1 MEKDKA
7 WGHALSG
14 IAIGIGIVVAGMSL
28 SRALFE
34 VRASQRFVTVK
45 GLAEREVDA
54 DLVVWP
60 LAFEVMSNDLGELQ
74 AQVELK
80 RRTVRH
86 FLMGSGFDEHGEIS
100 ESAPRIRDTHSEVIY
115 GQGTPPKF
123 RYIAQATVTLR
134 TSKVAP
140 AKAANERAG
149 DLIGKGVV
157 LVGENYGRTTEYL
170 FTGLNDIKPA
180 MIEEATKN
188 ARRAAEQFAKDSGSK
203 VGKIRSASQGLF
215 SITDRD
221 MNSPDR
227 KNIRVVTTVEY
238 YLKD

>member
-1 MEKDKA
+1 MEKDKI
-7 WGHALSG
+7 WSHAVSG

-28 SRALFE
+28 SHALFE
-34 VRASQRFVTVK
+34 VRASQRYVTVK

-60 LAFEVMSNDLGELQ
+60 LAFEVMSNDLNDLQ
-74 AQVELK
+74 AQVEAK
-80 RRTVRH
+80 RRTVRQ
-86 FLMGSGFDEHGEIS
+86 FLAEAGFDEGEMS
-100 ESAPRIRDTHSEVIY
+100 HTTPRIRDTQSEVMY
-115 GQGTPPKF
+115 GQATPPKF

-134 TSKVAP
+134 TNKVP
-140 AKAANERAG
+140 VAKAANEKAG
-149 DLIGKGVV
+149 DLIGKGIV

-180 MIEEATKN
+180 MIEEATTN
-188 ARRAAEQFAKDSGSK
+188 ARKAAEQFAKDSGSK

-227 KNIRVVTTVEY
+227 KNVRVVTTVEY
-238 YLKD
+238 YLND